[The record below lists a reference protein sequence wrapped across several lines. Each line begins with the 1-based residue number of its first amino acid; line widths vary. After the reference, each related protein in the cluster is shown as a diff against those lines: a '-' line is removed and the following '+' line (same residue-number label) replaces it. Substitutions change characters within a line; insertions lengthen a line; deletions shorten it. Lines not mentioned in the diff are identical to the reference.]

1 MLPKLAFRSCP
12 LLHITFRIYLTFQ
25 MHLLFN
31 VVMSS
36 RSMQLLPAYKTEGT
50 LSRLDFACDH
60 MLRNMPILSLHP
72 ECLTTIAWK
81 YVEYIMSCRSSL
93 SIMWAHSIPTCAVTF
108 MEKWLN
114 EDYSNYRMRLTAY
127 FHELVHV
134 QRGWSL
140 QGTAACRSSRV
151 LLCTIALLQRAL
163 NTLSQL
169 AARPL
174 QDRMPLSTT

>member
-60 MLRNMPILSLHP
+60 MLRNNYFSTSGVPHNNS
-72 ECLTTIAWK
+72 
-81 YVEYIMSCRSSL
+81 VEICG
-93 SIMWAHSIPTCAVTF
+93 IHNV
-108 MEKWLN
+108 
-114 EDYSNYRMRLTAY
+114 
-127 FHELVHV
+127 V
-134 QRGWSL
+134 QE
-140 QGTAACRSSRV
+140 
-151 LLCTIALLQRAL
+151 
-163 NTLSQL
+163 
-169 AARPL
+169 
-174 QDRMPLSTT
+174 